1 LYFNYLTISSV
12 EIDQNMKYIDRF
24 IYVLFMLFLTAC
36 KKGQGAICNDG
47 WRSHSVG
54 SGTCSWHGGID
65 HYIDPNEID
74 IFKTTVLVLVILVGL
89 VLFFLSQNQNK
100 K

>member
-1 LYFNYLTISSV
+1 MFYQNIISKLQYFLIFTIAT
-12 EIDQNMKYIDRF
+12 F
-24 IYVLFMLFLTAC
+24 LFSCT
-36 KKGQGAICNDG
+36 KGKGAICNDG
-47 WRSHSVG
+47 WRSHSIG

-74 IFKTTVLVLVILVGL
+74 SFKTTVLVIFILV
-89 VLFFLSQNQNK
+89 VLFILFILFLSQNQNK